1 MRAHAQ
7 KAQREKAHIWGRAKR
22 RTVENKKARPFFC
35 MHARLRRGRAE
46 GKCLVLQNVAKSV
59 VESIEKARGT

>member
-1 MRAHAQ
+1 
-7 KAQREKAHIWGRAKR
+7 
-22 RTVENKKARPFFC
+22 

-59 VESIEKARGT
+59 VESIEKARGTLVPRAFCGGEEGTRTHDPFHVKEVLSQLS